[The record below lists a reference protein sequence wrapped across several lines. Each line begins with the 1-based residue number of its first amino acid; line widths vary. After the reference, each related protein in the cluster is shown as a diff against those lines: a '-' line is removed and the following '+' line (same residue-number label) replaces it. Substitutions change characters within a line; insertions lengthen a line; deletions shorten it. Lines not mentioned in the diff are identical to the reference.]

1 MYLPLM
7 SKLVEAVYCWLY
19 TTTVQLALKKKLK
32 YTFWSFLSIL
42 KSLLSFREFCDI
54 C

>member
-19 TTTVQLALKKKLK
+19 TTTVQLALKKLIKIYFYVLPLNIEVV
-32 YTFWSFLSIL
+32 T
-42 KSLLSFREFCDI
+42 
-54 C
+54 